1 MGERKGMG
9 SVCVCVCV
17 CVCGVRAGGERGER
31 RGGGRETGCEG
42 KERVKG
48 GGKEWGREGV
58 EGRNDGAVKYEKI
71 K

>member
-9 SVCVCVCV
+9 RGVCV

-42 KERVKG
+42 KERVKS
-48 GGKEWGREGV
+48 GGKG
-58 EGRNDGAVKYEKI
+58 
-71 K
+71 

>member
-17 CVCGVRAGGERGER
+17 RGLRAGGERGER

-48 GGKEWGREGV
+48 GGKE
-58 EGRNDGAVKYEKI
+58 
-71 K
+71 